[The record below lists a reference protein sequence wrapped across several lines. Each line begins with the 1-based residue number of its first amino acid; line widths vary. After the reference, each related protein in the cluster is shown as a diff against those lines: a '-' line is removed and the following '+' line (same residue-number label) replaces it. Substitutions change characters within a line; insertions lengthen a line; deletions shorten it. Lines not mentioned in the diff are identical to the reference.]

1 MTSAQQAQPVHVD
14 KAKPRRARTT
24 LASIMQ
30 RFGVLLAFLLMLAI
44 FGAWNL
50 DYLRPGNISNIALQS
65 SINGVIALG
74 MMVVIATAG
83 IDLSVG
89 SVVAFT
95 GVVTAAMMV
104 VYGWNPLL
112 AVLAG
117 FLLGAACGLLQGFI
131 VAWGRIP
138 PFIATLG
145 GMSFFRGLA
154 LLYTDGK
161 PVIGVPAAFRQF
173 FAGEV
178 LGIPTPWIILLV
190 AAVIVYF
197 IVHRTTFGES
207 VLAIGGNEEAARL
220 SGINTRMIKMAVY
233 AISGFFATLGGMIL
247 TARLGAAEPIAGAGY
262 ELNAI
267 AAVVIGG
274 TSLFGGNAR
283 VIGTVIGALIMG
295 GLRNG
300 LTIVGMPTFSQQVVV
315 GVVVVL
321 AVLMDQLG
329 RRRA

>member
-1 MTSAQQAQPVHVD
+1 MASAPHMQAATVETHGRSQ
-14 KAKPRRARTT
+14 TT
-24 LASIMQ
+24 LAGFMQ
-30 RFGVLLAFLLMLAI
+30 RYGVLLAFVLMILVFGLLDRDFFRLSN
-44 FGAWNL
+44 F
-50 DYLRPGNISNIALQS
+50 SNIALQS

-95 GVVTAAMMV
+95 GVVTTSLMMV
-104 VYGWNPLL
+104 YGMHPVP
-112 AVLAG
+112 AVLLG
-117 FLLGAACGLLQGFI
+117 LVLGAACGLLQGVI
-131 VAWGRIP
+131 IAWGRIP

-145 GMSFFRGLA
+145 GLSFFRGLA
-154 LLYTDGK
+154 LLYTDGR
-161 PVIGVPAAFRQF
+161 PVIGAPASFRRF
-173 FAGEV
+173 FAGD
-178 LGIPTPWIILLV
+178 LWGIPTPWIIVLV
-190 AAVIVYF
+190 AAAIVWF
-197 IVHRTTFGES
+197 VVHRTTFGES

-220 SGINTRMIKMAVY
+220 SGINTSRVKMIVY
-233 AISGFFATLGGMIL
+233 AISGLFATLGGLIL
-247 TARLGAAEPIAGAGY
+247 TARLGSAEPIAGAGF

-274 TSLFGGNAR
+274 TSLLGGKAK
-283 VIGTVIGALIMG
+283 VVGTVVGALIMG

-300 LTIVGMPTFSQQVVV
+300 LTVIGMSTFMQQVVV

-321 AVLMDQLG
+321 AVLLDQLG